1 VAACGASADRDRQ
14 SLFAFALGPGW
25 GPIESGFAGFPRGRR
40 CVWERRVWERLGS
53 GAFLVL
59 EERYEAANPGA
70 TEPHLKVLTDLIP
83 AGETRLNGP
92 NGDFYRLFKLPAPIL
107 QNRAAREREL
117 NVEIDLQSS
126 FRLRVPGVSE
136 DGFGGIEVVL
146 YFGALNPNLT
156 FQGMDAEVRML

>member
-1 VAACGASADRDRQ
+1 M
-14 SLFAFALGPGW
+14 
-25 GPIESGFAGFPRGRR
+25 
-40 CVWERRVWERLGS
+40 
-53 GAFLVL
+53 
-59 EERYEAANPGA
+59 EAANPGA